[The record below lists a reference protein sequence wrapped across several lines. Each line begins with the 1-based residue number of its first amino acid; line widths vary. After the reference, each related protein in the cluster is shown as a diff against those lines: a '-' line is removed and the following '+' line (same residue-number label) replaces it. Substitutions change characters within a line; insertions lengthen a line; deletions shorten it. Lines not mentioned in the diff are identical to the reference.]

1 MPSKRPP
8 RISDTQPV
16 DETAE
21 VVMTLAEALVSL
33 WGRAE
38 DGADPRVPPSQL
50 RVLTVLD
57 RSGPMN
63 LSSLA
68 RQLGAIPSSASRL
81 CDRLV
86 MTGLVERQVS
96 PDSRREV
103 ILSLSRQG
111 RRRLAGFAAT
121 RRADLAAVLELMPV
135 SARIALRTGLEEFGD
150 AVARGAYEER
160 AEA

>member
-1 MPSKRPP
+1 MNLS
-8 RISDTQPV
+8 
-16 DETAE
+16 
-21 VVMTLAEALVSL
+21 EALVSL

-68 RQLGAIPSSASRL
+68 KQLGAIPSSASRL

-103 ILSLSRQG
+103 ILSLSGQG

-121 RRADLAAVLELMPV
+121 RRADLAAVLELMTV
-135 SARIALRTGLEEFGD
+135 SARAALRTGLEEFGD
-150 AVARGAYEER
+150 AAARTADDDDER